1 VSRLTANAV
10 VIGAVLVA
18 VAVAAQAAPPGG
30 FTPVLAP
37 RSPQIMLYI
46 SHSIGGGPGSAGS
59 GFTRPTFGLRVE
71 QVRQGSNMGD
81 PDGGDAFSHREL
93 INWQMQA
100 HSNFHISDMR
110 VQLGH
115 RLTYDLTN
123 RQFGSQGGRSAMPIG
138 TLSIRNGAVT
148 PVESRPAFA
157 HSGTDAVTSR
167 DAFRDTSSL
176 REIASAA
183 VAALAPSRFT
193 AVQRQ
198 LHPRQAMFGPRPQA
212 THSPNN

>member
-10 VIGAVLVA
+10 TIGAALVA
-18 VAVAAQAAPPGG
+18 VAVTAQAAPPGG
-30 FTPVLAP
+30 FTPILAP

-46 SHSIGGGPGSAGS
+46 SHSIGGGAGSAAT

-100 HSNFHISDMR
+100 HSNFHLSDMR

-115 RLTYDLTN
+115 RLTYDVTN
-123 RQFGSQGGRSAMPIG
+123 HQFGSPGARSAMPIG
-138 TLSIRNGAVT
+138 TLSVRNGSVT
-148 PVESRPAFA
+148 AVESRPAFGHA
-157 HSGTDAVTSR
+157 GNDVMTSR

-176 REIASAA
+176 RELASAA

-193 AVQRQ
+193 SVQRQ
-198 LHPRQAMFGPRPQA
+198 VNPRQAVFGQRPQV
-212 THSPNN
+212 THNPNN